1 MEADW
6 SVEIGASLPS
16 IDLPWDGFVDPRRT
30 PSALHSIVET
40 AGHPALREAIL
51 RLNSQPSPVFTIKCD
66 LWKLTAAEIDPDE
79 FGALHDDAHE
89 GFASYIDILQLNPE
103 RFSSFEFHERWVREL
118 TDHLKSIMLFNA
130 RIDFVVRA
138 ANNES
143 RPGYGV
149 TLYAAGCGSGASEAY
164 ASWEAV
170 LTAAVTATI
179 SVDSPPGSRA
189 SSSIG

>member
-30 PSALHSIVET
+30 PSVLHSIVET

-66 LWKLTAAEIDPDE
+66 LWTLTNAEIDPYE
-79 FGALHDDAHE
+79 FGSAGKDAHD
-89 GFASYIDILQLNPE
+89 GFASYIDMMQFDLGKF
-103 RFSSFEFHERWVREL
+103 RSFEFHERWVREL

-138 ANNES
+138 ASNES

-179 SVDSPPGSRA
+179 GVDSPPVSRA